1 MSSFEFA
8 ANHGCTTEGILQH
21 SFAEETMVHT
31 IKVKIYYEDTDA
43 GGVVYY
49 ANYLRYM
56 ERARTEF
63 LSEYGINVAEHHHRG
78 YFFVVTHVD
87 ISYKR
92 PARLGETIDITTE
105 VEEVRNASMT
115 IKNCILKEGS
125 LLVQAL
131 VTFACIDREG
141 RPKRLPESFSP
152 FRAMSKK
159 C

>member
-1 MSSFEFA
+1 MA
-8 ANHGCTTEGILQH
+8 HAL
-21 SFAEETMVHT
+21 
-31 IKVKIYYEDTDA
+31 KVKIYYDDTDA

-63 LSEYGINVAEHHHRG
+63 LAEYGINVAEHHNNG

-87 ISYKR
+87 IRYKK

-115 IKNCILKEGS
+115 IRNCILKEGS
-125 LLVQAL
+125 LLVEAL
-131 VTFACIDREG
+131 VTFACIDAEG
-141 RPKRLPESFSP
+141 RLKRLPESFCT
-152 FRAMSKK
+152 FRDTSKK